1 MRVVVKLATGL
12 RSRYELLCQSRPYKW
27 CDAVPPELADETNG
41 GPWSDMVDNEQIARS
56 KQIQQQTGKTFHV
69 ATRLLPERVREATYV
84 LYAFFRV
91 ADEVVD
97 DADGAS
103 PDEQRAELER
113 IRAAALG
120 DRDTDDPVLAAFN
133 ELRQRYDLANGDINT
148 FIDAMVADI
157 DTDRYE
163 TYADLEAYMDGSASA
178 VGRMMTAVMDPETPE
193 QALPHATALGE
204 AFQLTNFLR
213 DVREDVLEL
222 DRIYLPQS
230 TLEANNV
237 TNEQI
242 KNFQMDANFA
252 AAMQTELARAESLYD
267 EGVAGI
273 KFLPDDC
280 QLAVLLAAVLYIDH
294 HRLIRNRE
302 YDVLSETPQLSLRRK
317 LSLLART
324 RWQWTWNKDP
334 EAVFRNVTEHNQN
347 GLFTRGAKLVER
359 LPVR

>member
-1 MRVVVKLATGL
+1 
-12 RSRYELLCQSRPYKW
+12 
-27 CDAVPPELADETNG
+27 
-41 GPWSDMVDNEQIARS
+41 MVDDEQIARS
-56 KQIQQQTGKTFHV
+56 KAIQQRTGKTFHV

-97 DADGAS
+97 DAGGSS
-103 PDEQRAELER
+103 PADQRAELET

-120 DRDTDDPVLAAFN
+120 ERETDDPVLSAFN
-133 ELRQRYDLANGDINT
+133 ELRERYDLDEADINT
-148 FIDAMVADI
+148 FIDAMIADI

-178 VGRMMTAVMDPETPE
+178 VGRMMTDVMDPENPE
-193 QALPHATALGE
+193 RALPHATALGE

-230 TLEANNV
+230 TLAQHGV

-242 KNFQMDANFA
+242 RTFEMDGNFA
-252 AAMQTELARAESLYD
+252 SAMQAELRRAESLYE

-273 KFLPDDC
+273 KYLPTDC
-280 QLAVLLAAVLYIDH
+280 QLAVLLAAVLYADH
-294 HRLIRNRE
+294 HRLIRERE

-317 LSLLART
+317 LSLLVRT
-324 RWQWTWNKDP
+324 RWHWIWNKDP
-334 EAVFRNVTEHNQN
+334 EAVFRTVT
-347 GLFTRGAKLVER
+347 GDGTGGIFTRGVELVKR